1 MPRWSPTP
9 RSSSSACRVSGG
21 AWWRWGFVGCL
32 ASAALAGS
40 GCGSVHVTLEH
51 QPGRGGYWLA
61 VIWGAGVTPRT
72 ICPSWRRGVALPA
85 RVWPSTP
92 FLRAGYA
99 VPCWP
104 ERMWL
109 LRRASHPS
117 LRGSRL
123 RGCPDG
129 PHGLRARGW
138 QAATAGPG
146 ARCCRGG
153 VGSGAAELAPM
164 AFVSISPGS
173 AAAALPAWLGGV
185 RSSPV
190 PVLCPSRHLAP
201 AAAATRAI
209 PAGTGRVQAAP
220 RAGRVPQQRAVG

>member
-1 MPRWSPTP
+1 MQGER
-9 RSSSSACRVSGG
+9 R
-21 AWWRWGFVGCL
+21 CL
-32 ASAALAGS
+32 GVM
-40 GCGSVHVTLEH
+40 GVRGVPGVGSVSWFWLRLGARD
-51 QPGRGGYWLA
+51 PGAAAREGWLLA
-61 VIWGAGVTPRT
+61 CCRLGCRVTPRM
-72 ICPSWRRGVALPA
+72 IYLSWRRGVALPA
-85 RVWPSTP
+85 RVWPSTA

-104 ERMWL
+104 ERMRL
-109 LRRASHPS
+109 PHQASHPS

-123 RGCPDG
+123 RGCLDG

-190 PVLCPSRHLAP
+190 PMLCPGRHLAP
-201 AAAATRAI
+201 AAAATRAV